1 MKRLFILYCLFFVVM
16 ACKKKEEPAP
26 IPQPTVQISK
36 PSSPSFTAPLDSNIV
51 FEFTLG
57 AEAKLDKI
65 VGVSTVNGSSPR
77 EFLNKG
83 LSGTTTTDTYID
95 TRTPQ
100 NMVDSKVVLKSGD
113 IVKLS
118 YSIYDKNGT
127 STLTGITINIR

>member
-1 MKRLFILYCLFFVVM
+1 MVI

-26 IPQPTVQISK
+26 IQPPTVHISK
-36 PSSPSFTAPLDSNIV
+36 PSSSNFTAPVDSNIV

-57 AEAKLDKI
+57 AESKLDKI
-65 VGVSTVNGSSPR
+65 VGVSTVNGNSPR

-113 IVKLS
+113 VVKLS
-118 YSIYDKNGT
+118 YYIYDKNGIAT
-127 STLTGITINIR
+127 ATEITINIQ

>member
-1 MKRLFILYCLFFVVM
+1 MKRFILYSLFFIVI

-26 IPQPTVQISK
+26 ILPPTVHISK
-36 PSSPSFTAPLDSNIV
+36 PSSSNFTAPVDSNIV

-57 AEAKLDKI
+57 AESKLDKL
-65 VGVSTVNGSSPR
+65 VGISTVNDSLPR

-100 NMVDSKVVLKSGD
+100 NMVDSKAVLKSGD
-113 IVKLS
+113 VVKLS
-118 YSIYDKNGT
+118 YYIYDKNGIAT
-127 STLTGITINIR
+127 ETGITIVIR